1 MQKLE
6 PPDSYHLR
14 AAEGWHELGV
24 PAEAAAELALISPD
38 QQRHPDVLEVRW
50 VLLAYE
56 QRWDE
61 ALAIARDLLTAA
73 PARSSGWLHQAY
85 ALRRAAGGGLQA
97 AWDALL
103 PAAVK
108 FPRKPLICF
117 NLACYAC
124 QLGKREEALGW
135 LKRALKI
142 GHREEIIRMALVD
155 GDLEPMRA
163 EIRKL

>member
-24 PAEAAAELALISPD
+24 PAEAAVELARISSA

-61 ALAIARDLLTAA
+61 ALAIARELLAAA
-73 PARSSGWLHQAY
+73 PGRSSGWLHQAY
-85 ALRRAAGGGLQA
+85 ALRRVTGGGLQA
-97 AWDALL
+97 AWGALL
-103 PAAVK
+103 PAATK
-108 FPRKPLICF
+108 FPRQPLICF

-124 QLGKREEALGW
+124 QLGNREEAIGW

-142 GHREEIIRMALVD
+142 GDREEIIGMALVD
-155 GDLEPMRA
+155 SDLEPMRA